1 MSQAALGLA
10 LGAAALHALWN
21 LLLAG
26 ARDPRAATA
35 AALAV
40 GVVAWAPAA
49 ALTGTVEAGAWP
61 YIAASAVL
69 ETAYY
74 GLLTAAYA
82 RGELSAVYP
91 VARGAAPVLVL
102 VAALL
107 GVGGALGAVQIAGVL
122 VVAAG
127 IVAVQRGAHAGVA
140 PDALLLALGV
150 AAAIAG
156 YTLVDRAGLRHADPL
171 PYLWLVLAPSTVVAV
186 LATARERG
194 AVTIRAQL
202 GPATVVAGLAT
213 FGAYGLVLLALRR
226 APAAPVAAVRET
238 SIVLAVA
245 LGALVLREP
254 VTGLRWAGA
263 TAVTAGTALVALG

>member
-1 MSQAALGLA
+1 VSSAALGLA

-26 ARDPRAATA
+26 ARDPRTATA

-40 GVVAWAPAA
+40 GVVAWAPVAAVSGTVHADVWPFIAVSA
-49 ALTGTVEAGAWP
+49 ALETIY
-61 YIAASAVL
+61 YI
-69 ETAYY
+69 
-74 GLLTAAYA
+74 LLTAAYR
-82 RGELSAVYP
+82 RGALSAVYP
-91 VARGAAPVLVL
+91 VARGSAPVLVL
-102 VAALL
+102 VAAAA
-107 GVGGALGAVQIAGVL
+107 GVGGAVSGPQVAGVL

-127 IVAVQRGAHAGVA
+127 ILAVAGGAADRLAG
-140 PDALLLALGV
+140 PALALALGV
-150 AAAIAG
+150 GAAIAG

-171 PYLWLVLAPSTVVAV
+171 PYLWLVLAPSTVAAVAV
-186 LATARERG
+186 AARERG
-194 AVTIRAQL
+194 AAALRAQL
-202 GPATVVAGLAT
+202 GPRTVVAGLAT

-254 VTGLRWAGA
+254 VGPVRWAGA
-263 TAVTAGTALVALG
+263 AAVTAGAALVALG

>member
-1 MSQAALGLA
+1 VSGAALGLA

-35 AALAV
+35 VALAV
-40 GVVAWAPAA
+40 GVVAWAVPAA
-49 ALTGTVEAGAWP
+49 AAGSVHAGAWP
-61 YIAASAVL
+61 YIAASAAL
-69 ETAYY
+69 ETIYY
-74 GLLTAAYA
+74 ILLTAAYR
-82 RGELSAVYP
+82 RGALSAVYP
-91 VARGAAPVLVL
+91 VARGSAPVLVL
-102 VAALL
+102 AAAALGL
-107 GVGGALGAVQIAGVL
+107 GGAVSGAQAAGVL

-127 IVAVQRGAHAGVA
+127 ILAVAGGAADRLAG
-140 PDALLLALGV
+140 PALALALGV
-150 AAAIAG
+150 GAAIAG

-171 PYLWLVLAPSTVVAV
+171 PYLWLVLAPSTVAAVAV
-186 LATARERG
+186 AAREHG
-194 AVTIRAQL
+194 AAALRAQL
-202 GPATVVAGLAT
+202 GPRTIVAGLAT

-254 VTGLRWAGA
+254 VGPVRWAGA
-263 TAVTAGTALVALG
+263 AAVTAGAALVALG